1 MNNIFKFLLV
11 LLLLFNVQAQDGED
25 TFILNYEEVDIK
37 KVTQDVAQF
46 SKKTVI
52 LDPRVKGKITIYS
65 NANLDRN
72 QVWNVFLRTMQ
83 VNGFSAI
90 ADDGFVRIVPENE
103 ATRDQSFNID
113 SRSDFLTEVIPLEN
127 RSSAEVL
134 PMIKP
139 ITGRQSHLS
148 SIASINSI
156 LIVDRAS
163 NIQRIKSLLK
173 DLDINNS
180 AKISIIKLNNLPS
193 IEAVRI
199 LEKLKAQNN
208 PTINK
213 FVSVPFAPSNSV
225 IISANDFVTEN
236 IKKTLISLDGD
247 IVNSDETIEV
257 IYLKYAKSNE
267 VASIL
272 NSISSRFMSNS
283 DGKSTVI
290 TSHEKT
296 NSIVVSS
303 DQTNINTLKKLIS
316 KLDIRR
322 AQVLV
327 EAVVVEISE
336 NTANDLGVETV
347 FSGSTENGEV
357 PIGITRFN
365 VFIFV

>member
-1 MNNIFKFLLV
+1 MKNIFNKFLILSLV
-11 LLLLFNVQAQDGED
+11 LNINHLVAD
-25 TFILNYEEVDIK
+25 TFIINYEEVDIK
-37 KVTQDVAQF
+37 KVTQDIAQF

-65 NANLDRN
+65 NAELNRE
-72 QVWNVFLRTMQ
+72 QVWNVYLRTMQ

-103 ATRDQSFNID
+103 ATRDESFNV
-113 SRSDFLTEVIPLEN
+113 SGNSDFLTEVIPLAN

-163 NIQRIKSLLK
+163 NIKRIKELLK
-173 DLDINNS
+173 NLDLNNT
-180 AKISIIKLNNLPS
+180 AKISIVKMENLPS

-213 FVSVPFAPSNSV
+213 FIAVPFAPSNSI

-236 IKKTLISLDGD
+236 IKRTLATLDAD
-247 IVNSDETIEV
+247 IVNKDETIDV
-257 IYLKYAKSNE
+257 VYLKYAKSSE

-272 NSISSRFMSNS
+272 NSMSSRFMSNS
-283 DGKSTVI
+283 DGKATVI
-290 TSHEKT
+290 TNHEKT
-296 NSIVVSS
+296 NSIVISS
-303 DQTNINTLKKLIS
+303 DESNIITLKNLIA

-327 EAVVVEISE
+327 EAIVVEIS
-336 NTANDLGVETV
+336 
-347 FSGSTENGEV
+347 
-357 PIGITRFN
+357 
-365 VFIFV
+365 